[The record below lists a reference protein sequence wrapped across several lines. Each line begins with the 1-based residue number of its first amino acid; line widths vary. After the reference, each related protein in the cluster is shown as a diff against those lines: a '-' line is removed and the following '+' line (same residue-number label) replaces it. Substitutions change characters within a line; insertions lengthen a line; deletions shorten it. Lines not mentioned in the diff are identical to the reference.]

1 MRWHSDRGM
10 LMPTSEAAAS
20 RASRYSAS
28 VSKRTPS
35 RSNTIACGVAG
46 KRTMPAPETA
56 VPDANARFVPKIAR
70 FFAPRHSPDGH
81 MDSANVCLHAS
92 RRRRFTDVPALS
104 SPSMKKR
111 RMLVRGMAAVL
122 AALLVFVSGAWGAL
136 AMAYRF
142 PGPRYLR
149 IAAAAVW
156 ALGCVALWV
165 AWLGFDEPRALAG
178 LVVAFGALLAWWAT
192 IRPRNDRVWADD
204 VARLLHGEVEGS
216 RVRLHNVRDFDW
228 RGEDDYDVHWETREY
243 DLDRLRGADAIL
255 SYWSG
260 EAIAHAMLSFGFDDG
275 RHVVFSVE
283 IRRKRGEAFSE
294 IGGFFRQFELVLIAA
309 DERDIV
315 RVRTNV
321 RGEDDYLFPLRMT
334 RDAMRSLFV
343 SYVEA
348 ANALARTPRFYNTVT
363 SNCTTIVYRMA
374 KRIDGGLPF
383 DPRLLLTGY
392 LPEYFM
398 DNGAL
403 DGRFSL
409 DEWRRS
415 GRITERARAS
425 RPGEDFSA
433 AIRVGV
439 PPAQS
444 PASGDSTA

>member
-1 MRWHSDRGM
+1 MR
-10 LMPTSEAAAS
+10 
-20 RASRYSAS
+20 
-28 VSKRTPS
+28 
-35 RSNTIACGVAG
+35 
-46 KRTMPAPETA
+46 
-56 VPDANARFVPKIAR
+56 
-70 FFAPRHSPDGH
+70 
-81 MDSANVCLHAS
+81 
-92 RRRRFTDVPALS
+92 
-104 SPSMKKR
+104 KR
-111 RMLVRGMAAVL
+111 RMLARGITGVL
-122 AALLVFVSGAWGAL
+122 AAILLFVSGAWGAFAL
-136 AMAYRF
+136 AFRS
-142 PGPRYLR
+142 PGNRAVRGTL
-149 IAAAAVW
+149 AALW
-156 ALGCVALWV
+156 MTGCVGLWV
-165 AWLGFDEPRALAG
+165 AWLGWHVAWAPLG
-178 LVVAFGALLAWWAT
+178 LVVAFAVLLGWWAT
-192 IRPRNDRVWADD
+192 IRPRNDRTWADD
-204 VARLLHGEVEGS
+204 VARLLQGKVDGSYVE
-216 RVRLHNVRDFDW
+216 LQNVRDFDW
-228 RGEDDYDVHWETREY
+228 RGEDDYDVRWDTREY
-243 DLDRLRGADAIL
+243 DLDRLASADAIL

-392 LPEYFM
+392 LPEYFR

-403 DGRFSL
+403 DSRFSV
-409 DEWRRS
+409 DAWRRL

-425 RPGEDFSA
+425 RPEDDFSA
-433 AIRVGV
+433 VIREGV
-439 PPAQS
+439 PPAQL
-444 PASGDSTA
+444 PSGDSTA